1 MAEYL
6 YIYGTLLKGEP
17 NNSLLIDC
25 ILEEYLSIPGTLYN
39 TGEGYPAA
47 YPANGTTARI
57 YGELYRLPKNKELLL
72 NKLDF
77 YEDTT
82 KEIFKRNI
90 INIDG
95 KDCYIYSIA
104 NPGIFNKDQMISSGS
119 WLEFNRNIKENPIS
133 FAINF
138 EQSHKYY
145 YRYISKDKT
154 IILPG
159 NNGIIVSAPHATN
172 HIRLNKYKIYE
183 RYTAA
188 ISVLMHSLTGAS
200 SLYTN
205 TVSIADPNYYDH
217 CSYKDCLKE
226 FTSRNTNYFLLDI
239 HGTGEEREC
248 DIYPGIGSNKEFLL
262 GHTEILEDFYRISA
276 KYGINIGS
284 LDKFPALK
292 QQTVTKYS
300 ATQLN
305 IPSMQIEINKKYR
318 KPDNSP
324 EKFLDL
330 VLFIREF
337 LEKIKKRNE

>member
-6 YIYGTLLKGEP
+6 FIYGTLLKGEP
-17 NNSLLIDC
+17 NNSLLKDC
-25 ILEEYLSIPGTLYN
+25 ILEEYLSIPGSLYN

-47 YPANGTTARI
+47 YLTNGTTARI
-57 YGELYRLPKNKELLL
+57 YGELYRLPNKKELLL
-72 NKLDF
+72 KKLDY

-90 INIDG
+90 IKIEG
-95 KDCYIYSIA
+95 KDCSIYSIA
-104 NPGIFNKDQMISSGS
+104 DPCILGNKQIISSGS

-138 EQSHKYY
+138 EQSHKYS
-145 YRYISKDKT
+145 YRQISNDKT
-154 IILPG
+154 IVLPG
-159 NNGIIVSAPHATN
+159 TNGLIVSAPHATN

-188 ISVLMHSLTGAS
+188 ISALMHSLTGAS
-200 SLYTN
+200 SFYTN

-217 CSYKDCLKE
+217 CNYKNRLKE
-226 FTSRNTNYFLLDI
+226 FTSKNTNNFLLDI

-262 GHTEILEDFYRISA
+262 GHTEILDDFYRISA
-276 KYGINIGS
+276 KYGISIGS

-292 QQTVTKYS
+292 QQTVTKYC
-300 ATQLN
+300 ATQLK

-318 KPDNSP
+318 KPNNSP

-330 VLFIREF
+330 VQFIRHF
-337 LEKIKKRNE
+337 LEEIKKRNE